1 MRGKTF
7 SAAGMIISALIV
19 IFGILFIAGALTGET
34 YRASGAG
41 LYDAGYAS
49 FGADFYTY
57 VSNNAAEAASA
68 GRAAAS
74 NLDDI
79 FHLAR
84 TFGGIFLMGFGLL
97 GFCLFGM
104 KWKECAGETPAKT
117 QKMAAAGG
125 PWTGTD
131 PEPDGRIDMEES
143 WITEPASEA
152 AEDMQTAGADS
163 AEKIAEDAGEASAAA
178 DDRTAPQQ

>member
-41 LYDAGYAS
+41 LYDSGYAS

-104 KWKECAGETPAKT
+104 KWREFSAEPAAKGPEADV
-117 QKMAAAGG
+117 QSENI
-125 PWTGTD
+125 PWTS
-131 PEPDGRIDMEES
+131 PEPEPAGRIDMEES
-143 WITEPASEA
+143 WITEPATGIAENAAA
-152 AEDMQTAGADS
+152 AEEEPAGR
-163 AEKIAEDAGEASAAA
+163 
-178 DDRTAPQQ
+178 DD

>member
-1 MRGKTF
+1 MRGKAF
-7 SAAGMIISALIV
+7 SAAGMIVSALIV
-19 IFGILFIAGALTGET
+19 IFGILFLAGALTGET
-34 YRASGAG
+34 YRAGGAG
-41 LYDAGYAS
+41 MYDSGYAS

-84 TFGGIFLMGFGLL
+84 TFGGIFLTGFGLL

-104 KWKECAGETPAKT
+104 KWKECAGETAAKKPET
-117 QKMAAAGG
+117 AAAGG
-125 PWTGTD
+125 PWTGTG
-131 PEPDGRIDMEES
+131 PEPAGRIDMEES
-143 WITEPASEA
+143 WITEPVSEA
-152 AEDMQTAGADS
+152 AEDVQAAEAGV
-163 AEKIAEDAGEASAAA
+163 AEKITENTGEIPAAEE
-178 DDRTAPQQ
+178 RTAPRQ